1 MHIARALK
9 LLKGPIPYGKT
20 ALLVLAVA
28 GYWLLYW
35 SALSSSPLGH
45 DIDFDGDGN
54 ISLMEA
60 LDADALQ
67 TIAVAVNGR
76 QCTEYVAPKDA
87 RTWRILCPK

>member
-1 MHIARALK
+1 MTTIRVPGILRR
-9 LLKGPIPYGKT
+9 PIKYGKT
-20 ALLVLAVA
+20 ACVVIAVA

-35 SALSSSPLGH
+35 SSLAASPLGR

-67 TIAVAVNGR
+67 TIVVTQRGQR
-76 QCTEYVAPKDA
+76 CTEYLAPKDG
-87 RTWRILCPK
+87 RTWRIVCPK